1 MQVWMVFGAVFCFR
15 KKSGEILQ
23 KNWGNF
29 ITTFWQ
35 QWLGTKNIMFCASPT
50 PQSLDVGRT

>member
-35 QWLGTKNIMFCASPT
+35 QWLA